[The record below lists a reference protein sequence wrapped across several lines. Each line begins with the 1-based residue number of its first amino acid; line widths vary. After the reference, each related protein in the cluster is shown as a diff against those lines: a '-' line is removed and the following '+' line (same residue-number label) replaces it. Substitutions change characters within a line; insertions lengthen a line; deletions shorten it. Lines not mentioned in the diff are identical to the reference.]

1 MPSVTPSR
9 QSLFGHRER
18 SGVIAQAIDEPR
30 HGDKV
35 DRAGDGHNYQ
45 PGDGHL
51 PPWIPNQSSSPCFD
65 HHATT
70 PRACN
75 KQTRDRELQRESDQR
90 VTRGRWPRLSR

>member
-35 DRAGDGHNYQ
+35 DHAGDRHRYQ

-51 PPWIPNQSSSPCFD
+51 PAWIPTSHHSPP
-65 HHATT
+65 ARIERGK
-70 PRACN
+70 PLKRRAKN
-75 KQTRDRELQRESDQR
+75 TALHRALITMRAPSLQQTN
-90 VTRGRWPRLSR
+90 P